1 VPIDVLKKELIDNPD
16 HYTVWFAIIFDR
28 FCEYLEDQTKL

>member
-1 VPIDVLKKELIDNPD
+1 LIDNPD

-28 FCEYLEDQTKL
+28 FCQHLEDQTKLWK